1 MPELPEVETTRAGI
15 RPHIKGK
22 TLTNFHVRQKSLRW
36 PVELPNTIKGERVNE
51 VERRGKYLLLRM
63 SSGCLII
70 HLGMSGSLRIVQGSA
85 APSQHDHLDLAFD
98 DLSLRL
104 NDPRRFGSVHF
115 HRGIPETH
123 WLLHKLGPEPLGE
136 EFSEDYLFRQS
147 RRKRVSVKSFL
158 MDSSVVVGVGNIY
171 ATEALFS
178 ARVRPTVR
186 AGNLSRRACGNL
198 VLETKRILQA
208 AIKLGGTTLRD
219 YVGAAG
225 KPGYFIQSLN
235 AYGREGKPCLV
246 CGGILK
252 KIVLSQR
259 STVFCGTCQVRFGW
273 S

>member
-1 MPELPEVETTRAGI
+1 VPELPEVETTRAGI

-22 TLTNFHVRQKSLRW
+22 TLTDFHVRQKSLRW
-36 PVELPNTIKGERVNE
+36 PVELPNTIKGEMVNE

-63 SSGCLII
+63 APGCLII

-115 HRGIPETH
+115 HTGIPETH

-252 KIVLSQR
+252 KIILSQR